1 LVLLTGAGLLGRSLL
16 GVLSVDPGFR
26 TENIVTMDLA
36 LPEVDKNTS
45 GTRAQFLSEL
55 LTRLGQIPGVHEVG
69 GAGTLPLT
77 EGLSDGTYV
86 MMAPGDQPPHS
97 MEDFET
103 WFHNTARTGHA
114 GYCPASE
121 GYFRTLGIPLL
132 RGRLFDDRDTMDAP
146 HVAVVSQSLS
156 REKWPGEDPIGHT
169 IEFGNMDGDLR
180 PLTIVGVVGDVR
192 EDSRDKPSGPIVY
205 VNYRQRPNATYR
217 FSAVMLTAADP
228 STVISAARGILHALD
243 PNVAPLFGTL
253 SEISALSL
261 KSRKF
266 NLLLLGAFAGT
277 ALLLAV
283 AGLYGVMAYSV
294 ARRTGE
300 LGTRIALGATPGNVL
315 LLVLRQGL
323 VTALI
328 GVTIGIGGALVLT
341 RTLRAFLFGLS
352 PTDPFTFACVALL
365 LTLVAL
371 LACYVPAR
379 RAARVDPLEALRNE

>member
-1 LVLLTGAGLLGRSLL
+1 
-16 GVLSVDPGFR
+16 
-26 TENIVTMDLA
+26 
-36 LPEVDKNTS
+36 
-45 GTRAQFLSEL
+45 
-55 LTRLGQIPGVHEVG
+55 
-69 GAGTLPLT
+69 
-77 EGLSDGTYV
+77 
-86 MMAPGDQPPHS
+86 
-97 MEDFET
+97 
-103 WFHNTARTGHA
+103 
-114 GYCPASE
+114 
-121 GYFRTLGIPLL
+121 
-132 RGRLFDDRDTMDAP
+132 
-146 HVAVVSQSLS
+146 
-156 REKWPGEDPIGHT
+156 
-169 IEFGNMDGDLR
+169 
-180 PLTIVGVVGDVR
+180 
-192 EDSRDKPSGPIVY
+192 
-205 VNYRQRPNATYR
+205 
-217 FSAVMLTAADP
+217 MLTAADP

-315 LLVLRQGL
+315 LLILRQGL

-328 GVTIGIGGALVLT
+328 GVTIGIGGAVVLT
-341 RTLRAFLFGLS
+341 RTLRSFLFGLS

-379 RAARVDPLEALRNE
+379 RAARVNPLEALRNE